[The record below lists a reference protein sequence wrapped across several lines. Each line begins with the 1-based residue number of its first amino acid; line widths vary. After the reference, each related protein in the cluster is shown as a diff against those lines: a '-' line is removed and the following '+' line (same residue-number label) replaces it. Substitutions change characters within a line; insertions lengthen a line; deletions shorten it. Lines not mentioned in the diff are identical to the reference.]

1 MGGANEPHK
10 YVYTYKATMGKI
22 KVTLSVDDEL
32 LRESKAYLAE
42 KNLTVSGTVEK
53 ALSEMTISNVV
64 EKVASSLGKK
74 LGYVGYDQVPRKRP
88 KGKDAAKMI
97 REARGERASAI
108 SR

>member
-1 MGGANEPHK
+1 
-10 YVYTYKATMGKI
+10 MGKV

-42 KNLTVSGTVEK
+42 KNLTVSGTLEN
-53 ALSEMTISNVV
+53 ALSEMALSSVV
-64 EKVASSLGKK
+64 EKVASNLGEK

-88 KGKDAAKMI
+88 KGKDAAKAV